1 MSYTQF
7 ILLLCVWDAIL
18 GLCLI
23 QNKTKQNRTPSQ
35 NSHRLGP
42 VSCALHQASGL
53 SSLLAVGRVEE
64 GDGEEERDPEGGGGV
79 PRAQLFEW
87 GWGSQ
92 LAYLLKWPP
101 TSWELVEI
109 GWVSFLRSERLHHPP
124 PPQGTGLLLGM

>member
-64 GDGEEERDPEGGGGV
+64 GDGEEERDPEGAVCPELNFSSGGGEANLHICLSG
-79 PRAQLFEW
+79 PQPL
-87 GWGSQ
+87 GS
-92 LAYLLKWPP
+92 W
-101 TSWELVEI
+101 
-109 GWVSFLRSERLHHPP
+109 
-124 PPQGTGLLLGM
+124 

>member
-7 ILLLCVWDAIL
+7 ILLLRVWDAIL

-42 VSCALHQASGL
+42 APCALCQASGL

-64 GDGEEERDPEGGGGV
+64 GDGEEERDPGV
-79 PRAQLFEW
+79 GWCAQSSTLRV
-87 GWGSQ
+87 GVG
-92 LAYLLKWPP
+92 KP
-101 TSWELVEI
+101 TCI
-109 GWVSFLRSERLHHPP
+109 FA
-124 PPQGTGLLLGM
+124 